1 MANSSERSRSVPRST
16 WHGLRLAAI
25 AAALLAG
32 AAMAPVVQSAE
43 PELPPLTTEAG
54 TPKLPGK
61 FVWIDLVTT
70 NMEAA
75 RNFYSRLFGW
85 EFRRVGDAAT
95 GYSLVLNG
103 DRPVGGVVDLAARP
117 NAPAVPRWVAYIS
130 VPDVA
135 QAQKAIVNA
144 GGRQLVATKALPK
157 RGEQAVFADAEGA
170 VFGVIKSDG
179 GDPADFMAE
188 PGDWIWIQLL
198 SRDVSKA
205 TGFYRSVAGYEVV
218 ENTQSSR
225 KNQFLLVSGT
235 FARAAVS
242 QLPTSH
248 PKAPPIWLPFVR
260 VENLA
265 QSLTVAQQLGGRIAV
280 MPRADL
286 FEGRMSVVADPSG
299 ALVGLMQWD
308 DERDQ
313 GRKRRP

>member
-1 MANSSERSRSVPRST
+1 MARSFERTRSQPRSARRR
-16 WHGLRLAAI
+16 LRFTAF
-25 AAALLAG
+25 AAALLAS
-32 AAMAPVVQSAE
+32 AAVAPVAQAAE

-54 TPKLPGK
+54 TPRLPGK
-61 FVWIDLVTT
+61 FVWIDLVTS
-70 NMEAA
+70 NLEAA
-75 RNFYSRLFGW
+75 RNFYSQLFGW

-103 DRPVGGVVDLAARP
+103 GRPVGGVVDVVARP
-117 NAPAVPRWVAYIS
+117 NAPAIPRWVAYIS

-135 QAQKAIVNA
+135 QAQKTIVGA
-144 GGRQLVATKALPK
+144 GGRQLVPTKALPK

-170 VFGVIKSDG
+170 VFGVIKSEG
-179 GDPADFMAE
+179 GDPADFIAE

-198 SRDVSKA
+198 SRDVQKA

-218 ENTQSSR
+218 ENAESSR

-242 QLPTSH
+242 QLPANR
-248 PKAPPIWLPFVR
+248 PKTPPIWLPFVR
-260 VENLA
+260 VESLA

-280 MPRADL
+280 MPRPDL
-286 FEGRMSVVADPSG
+286 FEGRMSVVADPNG
-299 ALVGLMQWD
+299 ALVGLLQWD

-313 GRKRRP
+313 ERKKRP